1 MAIILSGIKG
11 YVLILPILTLCCPV
25 TAFYRLPYPTAF
37 AYTTRTVFY
46 EILNSEKKNL
56 SLRMSER
63 SKAIK
68 RAEQANE

>member
-1 MAIILSGIKG
+1 MAVILSGQKG
-11 YVLILPILTLCCPV
+11 YVSILPILMLCCPV
-25 TAFYRLPYPTAF
+25 TTFYRLPYPTAF

-63 SKAIK
+63 SEAVK

>member
-1 MAIILSGIKG
+1 MAIIILGQKG
-11 YVLILPILTLCCPV
+11 YVLILPILTLCCSV

-37 AYTTRTVFY
+37 TYRTRIVFY

-63 SKAIK
+63 SEAVK

>member
-1 MAIILSGIKG
+1 MKMAVILSGIKG

-25 TAFYRLPYPTAF
+25 TAFYRLPYH
-37 AYTTRTVFY
+37 TVFY

-63 SKAIK
+63 SEAIK